1 MTELASQGGLFV
13 GGAPG
18 RARGKGR
25 PTLDVSK
32 LFDRLPPHSPEAE
45 MALLGSMILDP
56 QRIGEVLSMVARPE
70 DFYTPR
76 NGAIF
81 AALLEVYERHQ
92 SGDLVEITDALRGKD
107 TLDDIGGPE
116 YLVQLAESVP
126 SAVNAVHYAKVV
138 SDKAKLRR
146 LIEAAGEV
154 MYDAYHAGDLGPD
167 STTEVLDRAE
177 MAVFKIA
184 QEDEKSDPQ
193 KLSDLLQVELDR
205 LEAVEGKGISGL
217 ATGFEEL
224 DKILAGLQAGEMI
237 IVAGR
242 PSMGK
247 SALALNLAE
256 QISLGGKTPWTP
268 AAGPPAPVG
277 VFSLEMSK
285 ASVTQRLLS
294 AYSGF
299 DSHRMRTGALNQRE
313 FSEVMRHAAT
323 LAEAPIYIDD
333 SPNLTVLALRARARR
348 MVAHYHVKALM
359 VDYLQLLTAPAVAK
373 ESRQVEVSA
382 ISRGIKALAREL
394 SIPVIC
400 LAQLNRGAE
409 AREGNRPRMS
419 DLRES
424 GSIEQD
430 ADVVI
435 LIHREDY
442 YHQNDE
448 DWKADNQDKIGI
460 TELIIAKQ
468 RNGPTGAVHL
478 RWDPKTT
485 RFKNDT
491 EAPMHG
497 GHGGHGGDFVD
508 APFDAPARAEVKP
521 RPAAGFVPGRP
532 TGPVDGHRDGGGPD
546 RAHDDGD
553 DADIGHLP

>member
-1 MTELASQGGLFV
+1 MTQTTGHGGLFA
-13 GGAPG
+13 GESPQRG
-18 RARGKGR
+18 RGRGR
-25 PTLDVSK
+25 PPLDVSK
-32 LFDRLPPHSPEAE
+32 LFDRLPPHAPEAE

-56 QRIGEVLSMVARPE
+56 QRIGEVLSFVAKAE
-70 DFYTPR
+70 DFYSAR

-81 AALLEVYERHQ
+81 SALLEVYEKHQ
-92 SGDLVEITDALRGKD
+92 AGDLVEITDALRGKNV
-107 TLDDIGGPE
+107 LDDVGGPE
-116 YLVQLAESVP
+116 YLVQLAEAVP
-126 SAVNAVHYAKVV
+126 SAVNAVHYARIV
-138 SDKAKLRR
+138 SDKSKLRR

-193 KLSDLLQVELDR
+193 KLSDLLQMELDR

-217 ATGFEEL
+217 ATGFDEL
-224 DKILAGLQAGEMI
+224 DRILAGLQAGEMI

-247 SALALNLAE
+247 TALALNLAE
-256 QISLGGKTPWTP
+256 QISLGGKTPWSP

-299 DSHRMRTGALNQRE
+299 DSHRMRTGALNERE
-313 FSEVMRHAAT
+313 FAEVMRHAAA
-323 LAEAPIYIDD
+323 LSEAPIYVDD

-348 MVAHYHVKALM
+348 MSAHFHVKALM
-359 VDYLQLLTAPAVAK
+359 VDYLQLLSAPAVAK

-394 SIPVIC
+394 NVPVIC

-409 AREGNRPRMS
+409 SREGNRPRMS

-442 YHQNDE
+442 YHANDE
-448 DWKADNQDKIGI
+448 EWKSENEDKIGL
-460 TELIIAKQ
+460 TELIVAKQ
-468 RNGPTGAVHL
+468 RNGPTGVVHL

-485 RFKNDT
+485 RFKNDSP
-491 EAPMHG
+491 EPMRG
-497 GHGGHGGDFVD
+497 GGEYID
-508 APFDAPARAEVKP
+508 APFDAPVQIEPKARP
-521 RPAAGFVPGRP
+521 GAGFVPGRK
-532 TGPVDGHRDGGGPD
+532 TGPIDGHRDGGGPD
-546 RAHDDGD
+546 RSLSEGD
-553 DADIGHLP
+553 EGDIGLS